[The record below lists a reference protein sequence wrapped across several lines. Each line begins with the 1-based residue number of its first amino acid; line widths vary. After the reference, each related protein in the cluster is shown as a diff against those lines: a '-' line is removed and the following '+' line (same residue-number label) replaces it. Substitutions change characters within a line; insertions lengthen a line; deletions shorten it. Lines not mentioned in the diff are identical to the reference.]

1 MPSRPARF
9 PVPSAIRLSLL
20 AVILQGAVLAGDKP
34 WTLDAIMSLKTISD
48 PRMSPDGSRVAYVVR
63 GETSDHRAYSSEIRV
78 VRTDT
83 PRQDTVVSPS
93 HPSDHSPQWAP
104 GNSDRL
110 AFLSSRRGRT
120 QVYVAT
126 LSEGAVHPVT
136 DSPTAVSVFGWSP
149 GGESLAYVAVDPVGS
164 EEAARIEAGDDAIVR
179 GEDLKY
185 NRIYLVSGG
194 GKARLLTRRDHHV
207 LSFDWS
213 PDGSRVVYAA
223 QKTPEARYAFHVDI
237 HEVNVETGV
246 VTDVVT
252 QEGRDAS
259 PAYSPDGKHIAFH
272 TQGATLN
279 YFAERDV
286 ALVPSGGGAV
296 RHLKEYYDGDVFRG
310 GDSYW
315 WSEDGSELLFGV
327 GKSTRYLLRKVNART
342 RKPVPFESPH
352 LASPSAF
359 SMSADGRTVA
369 FVRSRNHVPPEL
381 ALGRIEASDGM
392 KTADLTAHN
401 AHAQAH
407 PSLRTE
413 TIVWRSKDGSW
424 VEGVLRYPIGYQ
436 EGSKVPLL
444 VELHGGPTGVATE
457 GFPTPRTYPTQLF
470 AQEGFAVFAPN
481 FRGSSNYGGAWRRKN
496 IRSQGF
502 GDFEDVMTGVDY
514 LIEKGVAD
522 PDRMG
527 VMGWSYGGYLTSWVI
542 GHTDRF
548 KAASIGASATDW
560 ITYYGEFN
568 GALEVL
574 WTYFGGNPWDY
585 AKNYIRH
592 SSRGGLARNA
602 KTPSLLLRGVNDFD
616 HNPEIY
622 QILDDRGVPV
632 ELVTFPR
639 EGHGIREPMHQ
650 RDMMKRNL
658 RWFRKWV
665 LGAVPE

>member
-1 MPSRPARF
+1 M
-9 PVPSAIRLSLL
+9 PSAIRLSLL
-20 AVILQGAVLAGDKP
+20 AIFLQGAVLAGDKP

-48 PRMSPDGSRVAYVVR
+48 PQMSPDGSRVAYVVR
-63 GETSDHRAYSSEIRV
+63 GETADHRAYSSEIRV
-78 VRTDT
+78 VRTDA
-83 PRQDTVVSPS
+83 PHQDSLVSPS
-93 HPSDHSPQWAP
+93 HPSDRSPRWAL
-104 GNSDRL
+104 GDGDRL
-110 AFLSSRRGRT
+110 AFLSARGGKM
-120 QVYVAT
+120 QVYVTT
-126 LSEGAVHPVT
+126 LSEGAVRPVT
-136 DSPTAVSVFGWSP
+136 DSPTAVSRFGWSP
-149 GGESLAYVAVDPVGS
+149 DGKMMAYVAVDLVGP
-164 EEAARIEAGDDAIVR
+164 EESVRIEAGNDAIVR
-179 GEDLKY
+179 GENLKY
-185 NRIYLVSGG
+185 NRIYIVSGG
-194 GKARLLTRRDHHV
+194 GKSRLLTKRNHHV

-213 PDGSRVVYAA
+213 PDGSHLVYAA

-237 HEVNVETGV
+237 HEVNVETGA
-246 VTDVVT
+246 VTDLVT
-252 QEGRDAS
+252 QKGRDAS
-259 PAYSPDGKHIAFH
+259 PAYSPDGKRIAFH

-296 RHLKEYYDGDVFRG
+296 RNLKKYYDGDVFRG
-310 GDSYW
+310 GDSFW
-315 WSEDGSELLFGV
+315 WSEDGSELVFGV
-327 GKSTRYLLRKVNART
+327 GASTRYHLRKINVRE
-342 RKPVPFESPH
+342 RKPIPFDAPD

-359 SMSADGRTVA
+359 SMSADGKTA
-369 FVRSRNHVPPEL
+369 TFVRSRNDVPPEL
-381 ALGRIEASDGM
+381 ALGRIETPKGM
-392 KTADLTAHN
+392 KITDQTAHN
-401 AHAQAH
+401 AHAHAY
-407 PSLRTE
+407 PALRTE
-413 TIVWRSKDGSW
+413 TFTWRSKDGSR
-424 VEGVLRYPIGYQ
+424 VTGVLRYPIGYK
-436 EGSKVPLL
+436 GDSKVPLL

-481 FRGSSNYGGAWRRKN
+481 FRGSSNYGSEWRLKN
-496 IRSQGF
+496 IQSQGF
-502 GDFEDVMTGVDY
+502 GDFDDVMSGVDY
-514 LIEKGVAD
+514 LIEKGIAD

-548 KAASIGASATDW
+548 KAASIGAPATDW

-592 SSRGGLARNA
+592 SSRDGLARNA
-602 KTPSLLLRGVNDFD
+602 KTPSLLLRGENDFD

-622 QILDDRGVPV
+622 QILNARGVPV

-658 RWFRKWV
+658 GWFRKWV
-665 LGAVPE
+665 LGVTPE